1 MRKKVIIII
10 VEGPSDLTIL
20 EELLYE
26 NFNSFHLHIEIIY
39 GDLFADKTLDKGIK
53 ATLGDKIREVQ
64 SRTKFLIDDILAVIQ
79 ILDTDGCYINEDL
92 VTLNSMNPEGVLYKP
107 THIEV
112 NPQPKVQQI
121 CDRNSLKKQRLNT
134 MNSVTHIMGNAIPYQ
149 IFYFS
154 CNLEHVLYDEMNT
167 PKSEKT
173 TKANNFVNDNPDSE
187 DIIKLL
193 KQFMAPCD
201 SDSYVSKYKESW
213 LFIQEGVN
221 SLNRFTNVLL
231 VFEYISQ

>member
-1 MRKKVIIII
+1 
-10 VEGPSDLTIL
+10 
-20 EELLYE
+20 
-26 NFNSFHLHIEIIY
+26 
-39 GDLFADKTLDKGIK
+39 
-53 ATLGDKIREVQ
+53 
-64 SRTKFLIDDILAVIQ
+64 
-79 ILDTDGCYINEDL
+79 
-92 VTLNSMNPEGVLYKP
+92 
-107 THIEV
+107 
-112 NPQPKVQQI
+112 
-121 CDRNSLKKQRLNT
+121 
-134 MNSVTHIMGNAIPYQ
+134 
-149 IFYFS
+149 
-154 CNLEHVLYDEMNT
+154 
-167 PKSEKT
+167 SEKT